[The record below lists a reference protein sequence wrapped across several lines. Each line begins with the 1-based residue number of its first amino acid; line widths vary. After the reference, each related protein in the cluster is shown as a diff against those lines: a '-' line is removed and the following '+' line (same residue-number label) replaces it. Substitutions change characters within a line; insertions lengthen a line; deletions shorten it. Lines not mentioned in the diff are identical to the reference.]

1 MSSLP
6 RFAKHRKLSITKEDK
21 KEENMKRNNFMAIGT
36 DKFRV
41 SVANGNLMIT
51 CYDNI
56 VPVIKGVHKGNKYIV
71 EFVETKEGK

>member
-1 MSSLP
+1 
-6 RFAKHRKLSITKEDK
+6 
-21 KEENMKRNNFMAIGT
+21 MKRNNFMAIGT

-41 SVANGNLMIT
+41 SIANGNMMIT

-56 VPVIKGVHKGNKYIV
+56 VPVIKGVHKGKYIV